1 MIGAIMDDT
10 ETLAKKHL
18 AIAIQLMG
26 RDWVVES
33 CARKLDLAEPSGRG
47 RKPGVIPEAA
57 RRCAWHPEGR
67 DQCKNSRS
75 GDTQFCKIHV
85 QNVILLN
92 Q

>member
-1 MIGAIMDDT
+1 MSQQQT
-10 ETLAKKHL
+10 EDLAAQHL

-26 RDWVVES
+26 LPWVAES
-33 CARKLDLAEPSGRG
+33 IARKRPTQAEPSTRG
-47 RKPGVIPEAA
+47 RKAGVIPEPD